1 MLPSCQCCQGPGGS
15 SELGEWK
22 VEAHGNVLHPTSR
35 DTRCVPFRSLS
46 QVSPRVLKA
55 RSGFEV
61 NLTELYFFHEV
72 SMAFAWNQRAPKQM
86 CTYLHMCDKLQRR
99 SQKLWTPPWR
109 SRSPSPPTTP
119 SGAPRA
125 LGAFKAAAKA
135 APVASVT
142 RPKSQVL
149 SYGTRC
155 ILNSSCWSIRKKNK
169 LIQRINLQLK
179 W

>member
-22 VEAHGNVLHPTSR
+22 VEAHENVVHPTSR

-61 NLTELYFFHEV
+61 NLTELHFFHEV
-72 SMAFAWNQRAPKQM
+72 SMAFAWKCMEPKSPQ
-86 CTYLHMCDKLQRR
+86 TNLHIFAHVWQTSRLLLKRR
-99 SQKLWTPPWR
+99 SQKLRTPPLR
-109 SRSPSPPTTP
+109 SRSPPPPTTP

-149 SYGTRC
+149 R
-155 ILNSSCWSIRKKNK
+155 
-169 LIQRINLQLK
+169 
-179 W
+179 